1 MEKEGRKRRGFGEG
15 GIYYRPER
23 DQYTA
28 QVSLGIVSGKRV
40 RRAVVGKTKAEVL
53 AKMAELQD
61 QARKGQITT
70 GPNQTV
76 GQWLDTW
83 HTGLSTTGKL
93 KASTIR
99 NYQEIIDHW
108 ITEDVKRVKLANLTA
123 EHVDKMVRDLAAAGK
138 STNTQRLAR
147 TVLRRAIGQAE
158 RRGYV
163 NKNVVA
169 LTDGVAVQVKENV
182 PLTSEQAKA
191 VLDHVGK
198 DSPQWLA
205 FYTLTLH
212 NGLRE
217 GELIALKWSNVDLD
231 AGLVTITSTFDPKAR
246 TITDPKSGS
255 SKRTIALTAEGIEA
269 LKVHQ
274 MEQALTGHQAEGLV
288 FTGRTGKALYAS
300 RVRQHWA
307 KVQTAL
313 GIGPI
318 RFHDLR
324 HSCATILL
332 AKGVPI
338 EMVSKVLGH
347 ASIRITADV
356 YNYIPPEAT
365 REAADTMSEALR

>member
-1 MEKEGRKRRGFGEG
+1 MEREGRKRRGFGEG

-28 QVSLGIVSGKRV
+28 QVSLGIVNGKRV
-40 RRAVVGKTKAEVL
+40 RKAVVGKTKAEVL
-53 AKMAELQD
+53 AKMAQLQD

-83 HTGLSTTGKL
+83 HTGLSATGKL

-99 NYQEIIDHW
+99 NYREIIDHW
-108 ITEDVKRVKLANLTA
+108 ITDDVKRTKLVKLTA
-123 EHVDKMVRDLAAAGK
+123 EHVDPMVRDLAAAGK

-147 TVLRRAIGQAE
+147 TVLRRAIGQAQ

-163 NKNVVA
+163 SQNVVA
-169 LTDGVAVQVKENV
+169 LTDGVAVKPKENI
-182 PLTSEQAKA
+182 PLTPEQAKA
-191 VLDHVGK
+191 VLAYVAQ
-198 DSPQWLA
+198 DSSQWAA
-205 FYTLTLH
+205 FYTLALH

-217 GELIALKWSNVDLD
+217 GELIALKWENVDLK
-231 AGLVTITSTFDPKAR
+231 AGMLTVTSTFDPKAR
-246 TITDPKSGS
+246 ITTDPKSTS
-255 SKRTIALTAEGIEA
+255 SLRTVTLTVAGIEA
-269 LKVHQ
+269 LTVLQLERKFTNQ
-274 MEQALTGHQAEGLV
+274 EPTGFV
-288 FTGRTGKALYAS
+288 FVGRTGEALYAS

-307 KVQTAL
+307 KVQKAL

-332 AKGVPI
+332 ANGVPI
-338 EMVSKVLGH
+338 EKVSKVLGH

-356 YNYIPPEAT
+356 YNWVSPEAT
-365 REAADTMSEALR
+365 QEAADAMTEALR